1 MLTQVGNLIMLPY
14 KISSLCLKQRSILA
28 YLVCEQ
34 FIFNYMEAFAVFQLK
49 KIFVFIYLFVV
60 FVEYY
65 SNQSFKLAFIFIISL
80 F

>member
-1 MLTQVGNLIMLPY
+1 MLPY

-65 SNQSFKLAFIFIISL
+65 SNHHLNELL
-80 F
+80 FLNFTFLIL